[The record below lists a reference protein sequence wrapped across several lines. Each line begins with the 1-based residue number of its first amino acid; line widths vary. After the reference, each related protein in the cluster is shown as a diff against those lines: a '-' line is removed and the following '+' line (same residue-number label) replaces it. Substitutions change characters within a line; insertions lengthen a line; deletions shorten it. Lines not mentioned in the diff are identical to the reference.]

1 MGIFEK
7 RRFKELITWV
17 SEYDENNQATWKS
30 LTPGNTMADAYKYF
44 KVDENTQDFTGHAL
58 ALHRTDDYK
67 QEPLLTT
74 VKRIQLYQKSL
85 MKFGKSPYLYPL
97 YGLGELPQGFARL
110 SAIYGGTYMLDKK
123 IDKIEVADNGMI
135 EVTSDGETARAPKV
149 IADPTYFPGKCKVE
163 KKVVRAI
170 CILDH
175 PIPNT
180 NDSASCQII
189 LPANQVKRA
198 NDIYARG
205 GFEDDFDGDAFF

>member
-1 MGIFEK
+1 
-7 RRFKELITWV
+7 
-17 SEYDENNQATWKS
+17 
-30 LTPGNTMADAYKYF
+30 
-44 KVDENTQDFTGHAL
+44 
-58 ALHRTDDYK
+58 
-67 QEPLLTT
+67 
-74 VKRIQLYQKSL
+74 
-85 MKFGKSPYLYPL
+85 
-97 YGLGELPQGFARL
+97 
-110 SAIYGGTYMLDKK
+110 
-123 IDKIEVADNGMI
+123 MI

-198 NDIYARG
+198 NDIYILSVSNAHNVTAAGKYLAICSTTVETSDPASELNAALAILGPIREKFVKVYDIYEPIDDG
-205 GFEDDFDGDAFF
+205 KATNIFISNSYDATTHFETTCEDIKDLYERIVGEKYDFEKFKRTGNELGDC